1 MAEWTKATD
10 CKSVSYTHVGS
21 NPAFFIYILCYK
33 RNSIYKDT
41 INEGYNKKL

>member
-21 NPAFFIYILCYK
+21 NPTFFKVTL
-33 RNSIYKDT
+33 DT
-41 INEGYNKKL
+41 LSKKPTP